1 MEEVLGIILL
11 VVTIIVSLPVVGFM
25 IFCGVDLEIGKKI
38 QKISKGR
45 IKQGGLE
52 RWREKNINIGQDIKD
67 MNGEPKVRHSM
78 SVFAVVKDE
87 NGEER
92 EVDLRD
98 IVGSRG
104 EENK

>member
-1 MEEVLGIILL
+1 MEEVLGMILL
-11 VVTIIVSLPVVGFM
+11 VITIIVSLPVVGFM

-52 RWREKNINIGQDIKD
+52 RWREKNINIGQGIDV
-67 MNGEPKVRHSM
+67 EPAVIHQIPLG
-78 SVFAVVKDE
+78 VFAVVKDE